1 MLSALNG
8 KFGKIPSS
16 AISERGVLGE
26 RDERGDGEEAGR
38 RMGGYRGAQA
48 ATACSQAGKI
58 AECTVVRLEHQLDC
72 QDWLEILRSIYPNT
86 A

>member
-1 MLSALNG
+1 MVRTAPPSRRSRVLSALNG

-38 RMGGYRGAQA
+38 RMGGDRGAQA

-58 AECTVVRLEHQLDC
+58 AVKD
-72 QDWLEILRSIYPNT
+72 
-86 A
+86 